1 MDQSN
6 MDKGK
11 IEMLAYRMD
20 VLLFVLFYSCFAQG
34 PASFEPT
41 FCVSLSG
48 KSGGG
53 AGDSVKYSYQL
64 NQTADSG
71 VIIAQ
76 GLERPLGK
84 SNFAKVK
91 KSIINYAVNLTEE
104 SYGAPRDSADFS
116 GDLTIT
122 ALDRTTIIRSNAR
135 LVIGTLANTSMTGLL
150 RLLMKQ
156 VEDTLRL
163 PQFKGVPSLKKSTL
177 PIQ

>member
-1 MDQSN
+1 MQPHW
-6 MDKGK
+6 
-11 IEMLAYRMD
+11 IVIA
-20 VLLFVLFYSCFAQG
+20 LLIISAACFAQS

-48 KSGGG
+48 KAGR

-71 VIIAQ
+71 VVIAQ
-76 GLERPLGK
+76 GRERPLGK

-91 KSIINYAVNLTEE
+91 KSIITYAVNLTEE

-122 ALDRTTIIRSNAR
+122 ALDRTTIIRFSAR
-135 LVIGTLANTSMTGLL
+135 LVIGTLANPPMTGLL

-156 VEDTLRL
+156 VEDTVRL
-163 PQFKGVPSLKKSTL
+163 PQFKDALFLKKSAL
-177 PIQ
+177 PMQ

>member
-1 MDQSN
+1 MHS
-6 MDKGK
+6 GRT
-11 IEMLAYRMD
+11 AFA
-20 VLLFVLFYSCFAQG
+20 LFIIFTASFAQG

-48 KSGGG
+48 RAGG

-71 VIIAQ
+71 AIIVQ
-76 GLERPLGK
+76 GRERPLDK
-84 SNFAKVK
+84 SKFARIK
-91 KSIINYAVNLTEE
+91 KSIVTYAVNLTEE

-116 GDLTIT
+116 GDLAIT
-122 ALDRTTIIRSNAR
+122 ALDRTIIIRFSAR
-135 LVIGTLANTSMTGLL
+135 LVIGTLADTSMAGLL

-163 PQFKGVPSLKKSTL
+163 PQFVRNIQSNELKKGNKR
-177 PIQ
+177 